1 MIILIYASLVFLAN
15 GHQEIDKI
23 TSGEVS
29 TILRF
34 YGFYDVPRGKIHR
47 TFSTDA
53 FQGSEE
59 ALQRVS
65 RSAEV
70 QKVTHDST
78 EIGEDIRDHI
88 KLEAGLVSNSICSF
102 FY

>member
-1 MIILIYASLVFLAN
+1 MIILIYASLVLWAN

-23 TSGEVS
+23 TSGEVE
-29 TILRF
+29 
-34 YGFYDVPRGKIHR
+34 GFYDGPRGKIDT
-47 TFSTDA
+47 TFSTDG

-59 ALQRVS
+59 ALQRIS

-88 KLEAGLVSNSICSF
+88 KLEAGLVPISIC
-102 FY
+102 

>member
-15 GHQEIDKI
+15 GHQEIDKQ
-23 TSGEVS
+23 TPGEVE
-29 TILRF
+29 
-34 YGFYDVPRGKIHR
+34 GFYDGPRGKIDT
-47 TFSTDA
+47 TFSTDG

-59 ALQRVS
+59 TLQRIS

-70 QKVTHDST
+70 QKDTNYST

-88 KLEAGLVSNSICSF
+88 KVEAGLGPNSIC
-102 FY
+102 

>member
-15 GHQEIDKI
+15 GHQEIDKL
-23 TSGEVS
+23 TSGEVT
-29 TILRF
+29 TIVRF
-34 YGFYDVPRGKIHR
+34 YDGPRRKIDT
-47 TFSTDA
+47 TFSTDG

-59 ALQRVS
+59 TLQRIS

-70 QKVTHDST
+70 QKDTNYST

-88 KLEAGLVSNSICSF
+88 KVEAGLGPNSIC
-102 FY
+102 

>member
-23 TSGEVS
+23 TSGEVE
-29 TILRF
+29 
-34 YGFYDVPRGKIHR
+34 GFYDGPRGKIDT
-47 TFSTDA
+47 TFSTDG
-53 FQGSEE
+53 FQGSEKT
-59 ALQRVS
+59 LQRIS

-70 QKVTHDST
+70 QKVTNDSI

-88 KLEAGLVSNSICSF
+88 KLEAGLVPNSIC
-102 FY
+102 

>member
-23 TSGEVS
+23 TSGEVE
-29 TILRF
+29 
-34 YGFYDVPRGKIHR
+34 GFYDGPRGKIDT
-47 TFSTDA
+47 TFSTDG

-59 ALQRVS
+59 ALQRIS

-70 QKVTHDST
+70 QKDTNYST

-88 KLEAGLVSNSICSF
+88 KLEAGLVPNSIC
-102 FY
+102 

>member
-1 MIILIYASLVFLAN
+1 MWAN

-23 TSGEVS
+23 TSGEVE
-29 TILRF
+29 
-34 YGFYDVPRGKIHR
+34 GFYDGPRGKIDT
-47 TFSTDA
+47 TFSTDG

-59 ALQRVS
+59 ALQRIS

-88 KLEAGLVSNSICSF
+88 KLEAGLVPISIC
-102 FY
+102 

>member
-15 GHQEIDKI
+15 GHQEI

-34 YGFYDVPRGKIHR
+34 YGFYDGPRGKIDR
-47 TFSTDA
+47 TFSTDG
-53 FQGSEE
+53 FQGSGE
-59 ALQRVS
+59 ALQRIS

-70 QKVTHDST
+70 QKDTNYST